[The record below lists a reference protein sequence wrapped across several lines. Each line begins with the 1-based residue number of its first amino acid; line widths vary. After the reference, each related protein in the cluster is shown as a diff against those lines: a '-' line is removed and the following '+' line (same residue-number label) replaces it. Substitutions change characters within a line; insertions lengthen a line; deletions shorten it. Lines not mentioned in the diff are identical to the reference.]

1 MKWFPILVLFVLLV
15 AILSGCASTRYLSDE
30 EEAQMAKT
38 CGPNHDCAVIPGEQW
53 RIIEKILQ
61 KMIGI

>member
-1 MKWFPILVLFVLLV
+1 MIPKLGSILL
-15 AILSGCASTRYLSDE
+15 ILGMFGCASQTRYLSDE

-38 CGPNHDCAVIPGEQW
+38 CGPNHDCAVVPGEQW

-61 KMIGI
+61 QYLGI

>member
-1 MKWFPILVLFVLLV
+1 MTILKLSMIVL
-15 AILSGCASTRYLSDE
+15 ILGMLDCASTRYLSDE

-38 CGPNHDCAVIPGEQW
+38 CGPNHDCAVVPGEQW

-61 KMIGI
+61 QYLGI

>member
-1 MKWFPILVLFVLLV
+1 MTILKLSMIVL
-15 AILSGCASTRYLSDE
+15 ILGMLDCASTRYLSDE

-38 CGPNHDCAVIPGEQW
+38 CGPNHDCAVVPGEQW

>member
-1 MKWFPILVLFVLLV
+1 MTVLKLSTIVLIFSM
-15 AILSGCASTRYLSDE
+15 AGCASQRYLSDE